1 MEMLHFGWAFVT
13 NSGVRAHP
21 VNRAPTP
28 TMHNLSIKN
37 KLTIGFGA
45 IVAIILFLLTLAYN
59 NFARLSQANAW
70 DRHTL
75 EVLLEANHVATS
87 VLQVQSAT
95 RGYLLTGQEILVA
108 PIHNEYEN
116 AGRHL
121 RRALELTADNPAQQ
135 ERLRQLEPMLAA
147 WMDKAITP
155 QIDMRRAAGKGA
167 RSVSPETETAVL
179 AGTGSVATIRQL
191 LGETAAEESRLLEQ
205 RRQETTAL
213 RNAMN
218 MLLSGGAV
226 ACVLLAVLIGTVL
239 VRAISRPLNSLSEAA
254 RNFGRG
260 TQGARAEVLSNDELG
275 ATALEF
281 NRMAQAIEDSQAK
294 EQADNLALRAKV
306 DSLLDVVS
314 KAARGDLTGSVAI
327 RGEDAVGRLG
337 EGLATMLGNLRSLLN
352 NVQRAG
358 IQVASS
364 ATQIAASARQ
374 QEATGI
380 EQAQTSVEVL
390 ATTREISANTA
401 ELLRTMEEA
410 TEVADYTT
418 SATADAQDKLK
429 HMDHTMQ
436 QMVNAT
442 DSIGAK
448 LAALSEKASNINGVL
463 TTITKVADQT
473 NILSLNAAIEAEKAG
488 EAGRGFSVVATEI
501 RRLADQTSVSTW
513 DIEQMLKEMQ
523 SAVSASVM
531 GMDKFAEEIRR
542 NVGEARHVAE
552 QLSGMMDQVRRLA
565 PRFDLVLQGMQ
576 SQAVGA
582 SQISGTMM
590 QLSDASQQT
599 VESLKATSEA
609 VHQLQYAA
617 GDLQQSVAT
626 FAVNE

>member
-1 MEMLHFGWAFVT
+1 
-13 NSGVRAHP
+13 
-21 VNRAPTP
+21 
-28 TMHNLSIKN
+28 MHNLNIKN
-37 KLTIGFGA
+37 KLMVGFGGV
-45 IVAIILFLLTLAYN
+45 VAIILLLLILAYN
-59 NFARLSQANAW
+59 NFTRLSDAREW

-75 EVLLEANHVATS
+75 EVLLEINHVSTS
-87 VLQVQSAT
+87 VLQVQSSV
-95 RGYLLTGQEILVA
+95 RGYLLTGNDPLTEPVRSEHESA
-108 PIHNEYEN
+108 
-116 AGRHL
+116 RKHL
-121 RRALELTADNPAQQ
+121 RRAIELTADNPSQQ
-135 ERLRQLEPMLAA
+135 DRLRQVEPLLES
-147 WMDKAITP
+147 WMRDSVGP
-155 QIDMRRAAGKGA
+155 QLELRSNAGKAGLA
-167 RSVSPETETAVL
+167 PVSVQVDTTVVS
-179 AGTGSVATIRQL
+179 GTGKVAAMRQI
-191 LGETAAEESRLLEQ
+191 LGELEAEENRLLAQ
-205 RRQETTAL
+205 RSEESTAL
-213 RNAMN
+213 RHSMDL
-218 MLLSGGAV
+218 LLSVGTAV
-226 ACVLLAVLIGTVL
+226 SVLLAVLIGTLL
-239 VRAISRPLNSLSEAA
+239 VRAVSRPLASLTDAA
-254 RNFGRG
+254 RKLG
-260 TQGARAEVLSNDELG
+260 TGVQGARAEVVSRDELG
-275 ATALEF
+275 RVALEF
-281 NRMAQAIEDSQAK
+281 NRMAQAIEDNQAR
-294 EQADNLALRAKV
+294 ELAATNELRSKV
-306 DSLLDVVS
+306 DSLLEVVS
-314 KAARGDLTGSVAI
+314 KAARGDLTGTVAI
-327 RGEDAVGRLG
+327 RGEDAIGRLG

-390 ATTREISANTA
+390 ATTKEISANTA
-401 ELLRTMEEA
+401 QLLRTMEEA

-442 DSIGAK
+442 DSIGA
-448 LAALSEKASNINGVL
+448 
-463 TTITKVADQT
+463 
-473 NILSLNAAIEAEKAG
+473 IEAEKAG
-488 EAGRGFSVVATEI
+488 EAGRGFSVVAAEI

-531 GMDKFAEEIRR
+531 GMDKFSEEIRR

-552 QLSGMMDQVRRLA
+552 QLSGMMDQVRKLA

-590 QLSDASQQT
+590 QLSDASQQS

-626 FAVNE
+626 FSVND

>member
-1 MEMLHFGWAFVT
+1 
-13 NSGVRAHP
+13 
-21 VNRAPTP
+21 
-28 TMHNLSIKN
+28 MHNLSIKN

-75 EVLLEANHVATS
+75 EVLLETNHVATS

-95 RGYLLTGQEILVA
+95 RGYLLTGNETLIA
-108 PIHNEYEN
+108 PIHNEYER
-116 AGRHL
+116 AREHL
-121 RRALELTADNPAQQ
+121 RRTNELTADNPAQQ
-135 ERLRQLEPMLAA
+135 ERLRQLDPMLVT

-155 QIDMRRAAGKGA
+155 QIDMRRAADKSGQTA
-167 RSVSPETETAVL
+167 VTPQTEAAVL
-179 AGTGSVATIRQL
+179 AGTGSVATIRQILGEIEAEEGRL
-191 LGETAAEESRLLEQ
+191 LERRRHETAA
-205 RRQETTAL
+205 L
-213 RNAMN
+213 RSTMN

-226 ACVLLAVLIGTVL
+226 VSVLLAILIGTIL
-239 VRAISRPLNSLSEAA
+239 VRAISRPLASLSEAA
-254 RNFGRG
+254 RNFGSG

-275 ATALEF
+275 AMALEF
-281 NRMAQAIEDSQAK
+281 NRMAQAIEDNQAR

-306 DSLLDVVS
+306 DTLLDVVS
-314 KAARGDLTGSVAI
+314 KAARGDLTGVVTI

-390 ATTREISANTA
+390 ATTKEISANTA

>member
-1 MEMLHFGWAFVT
+1 ML
-13 NSGVRAHP
+13 R
-21 VNRAPTP
+21 
-28 TMHNLSIKN
+28 NLSIKK
-37 KLTIGFGA
+37 KLTVGFGA
-45 IVAIILFLLTLAYN
+45 IVAILLLLLTLAYN

-75 EVLLEANHVATS
+75 EVLLETNHVATS

-95 RGYLLTGQEILVA
+95 RGYLLTGHESLVG

-116 AGRHL
+116 AGKHL
-121 RRALELTADNPAQQ
+121 RRALELTADNPSQQ
-135 ERLRQLEPMLAA
+135 ERLHQLEPMLAI

-155 QIDMRRAAGKGA
+155 QIDMRRATGKGGQ
-167 RSVSPETETAVL
+167 SVSPETEAAVL

-191 LGETAAEESRLLEQ
+191 LGEIAAEETRLLEQ
-205 RRQETTAL
+205 RRQDTTAL
-213 RNAMN
+213 RNSMN
-218 MLLSGGAV
+218 MLLSAGALV
-226 ACVLLAVLIGTVL
+226 SVLLAILIGTIL
-239 VRAISRPLNSLSEAA
+239 VQGISRPLASLSEAA
-254 RNFGRG
+254 RSFGRG
-260 TQGARAEVLSNDELG
+260 TQGARAAVLSDDELG
-275 ATALEF
+275 AMAVEF
-281 NRMAQAIEDSQAK
+281 NRMAQAIEDSQAR
-294 EQADNLALRAKV
+294 EHADNLALRAKV

-314 KAARGDLTGSVAI
+314 KAARGDLTGTVAI
-327 RGEDAVGRLG
+327 RGDDAIGRLG

-390 ATTREISANTA
+390 ATTKEISANTA

-552 QLSGMMDQVRRLA
+552 QLSGMMDQVRKLA

-590 QLSDASQQT
+590 QLSDASQQS

-626 FAVNE
+626 FAVGD